1 MLAWLTV
8 GDGQEPL
15 QDPLHLDFDGNEY
28 PNVRGGNL
36 LPYLGRK
43 LAGLTAGDCQEACR
57 VPSTLTLMRMKSR
70 GLWTAF
76 L

>member
-15 QDPLHLDFDGNEY
+15 QDPLVLDFDGNEY
-28 PNVRGGNL
+28 PNVGGGNL

-43 LAGLTAGDCQEACR
+43 LAGLIAGDCQEACR
-57 VPSTLTLMRMKSR
+57 VPSTLTLMGVK
-70 GLWTAF
+70 T
-76 L
+76 

>member
-8 GDGQEPL
+8 GDGQEAM

-28 PNVRGGNL
+28 PNVRGNL